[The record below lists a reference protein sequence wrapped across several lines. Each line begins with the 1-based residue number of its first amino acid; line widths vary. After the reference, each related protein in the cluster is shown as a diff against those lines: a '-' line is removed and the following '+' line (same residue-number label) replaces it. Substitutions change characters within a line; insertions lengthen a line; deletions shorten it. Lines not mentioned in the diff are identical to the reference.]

1 MNFFKKYIY
10 CKFSFI
16 IIIYLFIVITS
27 AGCGIKPLVSQE
39 ETTQQDVILGAGDVI
54 NIKFFNT
61 PELDEIQTVRPDGEI
76 ALKLIGEVDV
86 EGKTPSELQSNII
99 ELYSN
104 QLKNPEI
111 TVIVE
116 SLYSSRVYV
125 TGEVN
130 TPGVI
135 DFPGRLTALEA
146 IIQSGGFNVNT
157 AKSNEVSVL
166 RYKNGRRFRYQLNL
180 KRVLKGK
187 DEEPFFLK
195 PFDIVY
201 VPQNTGTIVN
211 RWIEV
216 MLPRALFG
224 SYVTYIIIREFLLD

>member
-1 MNFFKKYIY
+1 MTF
-10 CKFSFI
+10 
-16 IIIYLFIVITS
+16 T
-27 AGCGIKPLVSQE
+27 GCGIKPPVFQE

-61 PELDEIQTVRPDGEI
+61 PELDEIQTVRPDGKI
-76 ALKLIGEVDV
+76 ALKLIGEVIV
-86 EGKTPSELQSNII
+86 EGKTPSELQSNLI

-104 QLKNPEI
+104 QLKNQEI

-116 SLYSSRVYV
+116 SFYSNRIYV

-135 DFPGRLTALEA
+135 EFPGRLTALEA
-146 IIQSGGFNVNT
+146 VAQSGGFNMTT
-157 AKSNEVSVL
+157 AKSSKVFVI
-166 RYKNGRRFRYQLNL
+166 RYKNGKRYRYQLNL
-180 KRVLKGK
+180 KRALKG
-187 DEEPFFLK
+187 EEDPFFLK

-201 VPQNTGTIVN
+201 VPQNTGTVVN
-211 RWIEV
+211 RWIEI

-224 SYVTYIIIREFLLD
+224 SYFTYILFRDFLE